1 MCRSLFLDQKDG
13 HELDRHAVE
22 SVICLVCDTE
32 QPVAQ
37 VCYNCGVCM
46 GEYFC
51 SACKFFDDDVDRE
64 HFHCQDCGICRVG
77 GKDNFFHCEKCG
89 SCYSVS
95 LRDKHC
101 CIENSMK
108 NNCPICYE
116 VCVLMF
122 FCQNRTVTLPSAYC
136 SFKKNAVSYVRN
148 CRSSSQM
155 QYLFDSLRET
165 SVLRCGHTMHLQCFH
180 EMLKHDK

>member
-1 MCRSLFLDQKDG
+1 MHFKFSELTEFGMHCKFAIELEGRITSSTAKNVVSQCDPTSLDTRYWNPKLLLFTG
-13 HELDRHAVE
+13 EMVE
-22 SVICLVCDTE
+22 SESLNSTFKSLL
-32 QPVAQ
+32 
-37 VCYNCGVCM
+37 NT
-46 GEYFC
+46 
-51 SACKFFDDDVDRE
+51 
-64 HFHCQDCGICRVG
+64 
-77 GKDNFFHCEKCG
+77 G